1 MTRGAPG
8 RARTAAART
17 VRRGRYGLGT
27 MTETTAADHLAV
39 LEDLAG
45 RRRSNLRVDP
55 DRPVPPEL
63 VERLVRVAATAP
75 NHKKTYPWRFRV
87 VSGDARAALGE
98 ALANDLIAAGEDNP
112 AKVAKARV
120 KYRRAPV
127 VLVVAAAAGAHDTM
141 TDENRDAVAAA
152 IQTLLL
158 AATASGLASL
168 WSTGAAARS
177 GRIASLVGLDPT
189 DTIVGLVYLG
199 WPLGEPECPPR
210 PEPDLAWVTAEA
222 PEVS

>member
-1 MTRGAPG
+1 
-8 RARTAAART
+8 
-17 VRRGRYGLGT
+17 VRRQRYGLT
-27 MTETTAADHLAV
+27 IMTEPTTDHHLDVLQELAD
-39 LEDLAG
+39 

-63 VERLVRVAATAP
+63 VERLVNLAATAP
-75 NHKKTYPWRFRV
+75 NHKKTFPWRFRV
-87 VSGDARAALGE
+87 VTGDARTALGE
-98 ALANDLIAAGEDNP
+98 ALAGDLVAGGEENP

-127 VLVVAAAAGAHDTM
+127 VLVVAAAAGTHDVM
-141 TDENRDAVAAA
+141 TEENRDAVAAA

-158 AATASGLASL
+158 GATAAGLASL

-177 GRIASLVGLDPT
+177 GRVAELVGLDPS
-189 DTIVGLVYLG
+189 DTVVGLVYLG
-199 WPLGEPECPPR
+199 WPTSEPDCPPR
-210 PEPDLAWVTAEA
+210 PEPDLAWVRVDA

>member
-1 MTRGAPG
+1 
-8 RARTAAART
+8 
-17 VRRGRYGLGT
+17 
-27 MTETTAADHLAV
+27 MTEPTATDHLAV
-39 LEDLAG
+39 LEALAT

-55 DRPVPPEL
+55 DREVPREL

-87 VSGDARAALGE
+87 VSGDGRAALGE
-98 ALANDLIAAGEDNP
+98 ALANDLVAAGEENP

-127 VLVVAAAAGAHDTM
+127 VVVVAAAAGGHPTM
-141 TDENRDAVAAA
+141 TDENRDAVSAA

-158 AATASGLASL
+158 GATAAGLASL

-177 GRIASLVGLDPT
+177 GRIAELLGLDPT
-189 DTIVGLVYLG
+189 DTVVGLVYLG

-210 PEPDLAWVTAEA
+210 PEPDLAWLDIDA
-222 PEVS
+222 PELS

>member
-1 MTRGAPG
+1 ME
-8 RARTAAART
+8 
-17 VRRGRYGLGT
+17 GRYGLT
-27 MTETTAADHLAV
+27 IMTEPIAADHLAA
-39 LEDLAG
+39 LEDLAS
-45 RRRSNLRVDP
+45 RRHSNLRVDP
-55 DRPVPPEL
+55 DREVPRQL

-87 VSGDARAALGE
+87 VQGDGRAALGE
-98 ALANDLIAAGEDNP
+98 ALATDLVAAGEENP

-127 VLVVAAAAGAHDTM
+127 VVVVAAAAGEHPTM
-141 TDENRDAVAAA
+141 TDENRDAVSAA

-158 AATASGLASL
+158 GATAAGLASL

-177 GRIASLVGLDPT
+177 GRIAELVGLDPT

-199 WPLGEPECPPR
+199 WPIAEPECPPR
-210 PEPDLAWVTAEA
+210 PEPDVAWLEVEA